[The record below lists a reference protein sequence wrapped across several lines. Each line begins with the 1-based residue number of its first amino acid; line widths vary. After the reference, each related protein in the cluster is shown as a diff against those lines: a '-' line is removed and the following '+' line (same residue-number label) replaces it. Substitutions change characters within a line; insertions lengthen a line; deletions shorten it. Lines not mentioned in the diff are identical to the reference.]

1 MKGLMSRMLAR
12 AGLGSHELTY
22 EEARDLA
29 RHPDSKVRRDLAA
42 RQDVRPEIL
51 YYLAVDTSTDV
62 RLEIAANAATPAK
75 ADLILARDGDDRV
88 RCELAGKIARL
99 MPDLSEDAQNRLRD
113 ITIEVLEILARDQ
126 LSRVRQILSET
137 LKDVADAPAHVIR
150 WLARDIDLAV
160 ATPVLQFSP
169 LLTDNDLVEI
179 IESAPVQGA
188 LSAISRR
195 RGLSASLCDAIV
207 TTDDVKAIADLLGNA
222 SAQVREETLDYL
234 AERSRDVAL
243 WQGPLVQRPRLAR
256 GTVRKL
262 AGFVADSLLS
272 VLSQRRDLPPDVLE
286 EVAAVVRQRVASN
299 GPPAGAS
306 KAGGK
311 GSKTVEESGTLD
323 RATLRE
329 KGAKLAQYVQ
339 KLHAAGKLDEDTIDE
354 ALGAGSEEFVALA
367 LALKA
372 GVPLTMVSRVIA
384 AHSAKGI
391 TALAW
396 KAGLG
401 MRFAIKLQTRVARV
415 TPADVLNAKD
425 GTDYPLTPDEMTWLI
440 NFFSE

>member
-1 MKGLMSRMLAR
+1 VKGLMRRIFER

-29 RHPDSKVRRDLAA
+29 RHPDSKVRRELAA
-42 RQDVRPEIL
+42 RPDVRPEIL
-51 YYLAVDTSTDV
+51 YYLAVDASTDV

-99 MPDLSEDAQNRLRD
+99 MPHLPQDAQDRLRD
-113 ITIEVLEILARDQ
+113 ITVEVLEILARDQ

-150 WLARDIDLAV
+150 WLAHDLDLAV
-160 ATPVLQFSP
+160 AAPVLQFSP

-188 LSAISRR
+188 LAAISRR
-195 RGLSASLCDAIV
+195 HGLSAGLCDAIV
-207 TTDDVKAIADLLGNA
+207 TTDDAKAIADLLGNS

-234 AERSRDVAL
+234 AERAREVTV
-243 WQGPLVQRPRLAR
+243 WQGPLVQRPRLPR

-262 AGFVADSLLS
+262 AGFVTDSLLS

-286 EVAAVVRQRVASN
+286 EVAVVLRRRVEAN
-299 GPPAGAS
+299 GPLES
-306 KAGGK
+306 KGTGK
-311 GSKTVEESGTLD
+311 KGQTPGESGTLD
-323 RATLRE
+323 RAVLRE
-329 KGAKLAQYVQ
+329 KGAKLVQYVQ
-339 KLHAAGKLDEDTIDE
+339 KLHAAGMLDEDAIDA
-354 ALGAGSEEFVALA
+354 ALGLGNEEFVALA

-372 GVPLTMVSRVIA
+372 SVPLTMVSRVIA

-425 GTDYPLTPDEMTWLI
+425 GTDYPLTADEMNWLI